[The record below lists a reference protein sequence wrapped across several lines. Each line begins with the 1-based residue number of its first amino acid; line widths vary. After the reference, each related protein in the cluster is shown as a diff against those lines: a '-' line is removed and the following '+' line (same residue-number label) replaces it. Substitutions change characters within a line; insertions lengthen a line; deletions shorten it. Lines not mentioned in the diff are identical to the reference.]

1 MVPRRSVLG
10 AAVHQTPSPEQI
22 GLTVATTID
31 RAFLSALAPFDALR
45 NQFLRSFG
53 RLLKPLIARREPRV
67 VVLGAFGLGVAF
79 ALTLTVPLWLLTM
92 GPLVLGIP
100 HLVADLRYLVMRP
113 SLHRRP
119 GFLLWVGVPLVAT
132 LFEPRLWIGL
142 LSVAGA
148 ALLARTAW
156 SVRAGAALAGLAIAW
171 TAWMAGG
178 WVSLLFAHAHNGIAF
193 LLWWQWRPA
202 RPRMQWWVLALF
214 GAGLVTLAVGGDEAV
229 FRLGSLEPP
238 GLGLDVESL
247 AWGLA
252 PPGIAPD
259 WMLRLLLIFAF
270 AQAAHYAVWTR
281 LIPDD
286 ARPRPGLRS
295 FAGSYRALVADCG
308 RPLVIVAFLIAG
320 GLIVWTLF
328 DLAVARA
335 TYLRLALFHGPL
347 ELAVASLW
355 AIEGRAAIIG
365 SPAA

>member
-1 MVPRRSVLG
+1 M
-10 AAVHQTPSPEQI
+10 
-22 GLTVATTID
+22 TVATAID
-31 RAFLSALAPFDALR
+31 RVFLGALAPFDALR
-45 NQFLRSFG
+45 NRFLRRFG

-67 VVLGAFGLGVAF
+67 VALGAFGLGVAF
-79 ALTLTVPLWLLTM
+79 ALTLTVPLWLLAV

-100 HLVADLRYLVMRP
+100 HLVADLRYLVVRP
-113 SLHRRP
+113 GLHRRP
-119 GFLLWVGVPLVAT
+119 GFLLLVGAPLVAT
-132 LFEPRLWIGL
+132 LFEPRPWIGL
-142 LSVAGA
+142 LSVAGVA
-148 ALLARTAW
+148 FLARAAW
-156 SVRAGAALAGLAIAW
+156 RARAGAALAGLATAW
-171 TAWMAGG
+171 TTWMMGG

-202 RPRMQWWVLALF
+202 RPRAQRWIPALF
-214 GAGLVTLAVGGDEAV
+214 GVGLVALAVGGDEAV

-238 GLGLDVESL
+238 DVGLDVESL

-252 PPGIAPD
+252 PPWIAPD
-259 WMLRLLLIFAF
+259 WMLRLLLVFAF

-286 ARPRPGLRS
+286 ARPCPGLRS
-295 FAGSYRALVADCG
+295 FAGSYRALVTDCG
-308 RPLVIVAFLIAG
+308 RPLVIVAFLIAC
-320 GLIVWTLF
+320 GLIAWALF

-355 AIEGRAAIIG
+355 AMEGRAAIVG